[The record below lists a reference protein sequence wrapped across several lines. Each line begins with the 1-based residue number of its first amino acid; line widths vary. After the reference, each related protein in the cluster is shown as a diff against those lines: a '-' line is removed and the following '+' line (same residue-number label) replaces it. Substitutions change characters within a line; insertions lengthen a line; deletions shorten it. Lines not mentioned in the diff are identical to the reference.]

1 MNHKYSIKQY
11 PVDRIYEEMA
21 YIAYHFH
28 WSYSELMQMDHLERQ
43 RWCREIS
50 KIIEKINNTAT
61 KIEEKEA
68 KINRIEFGRQ

>member
-1 MNHKYSIKQY
+1 MKNNYSIKHY

-43 RWCREIS
+43 RWCKEIS
-50 KIIEKINNTAT
+50 KIIEKINNNGT
-61 KIEEKEA
+61 KIEEKEV
-68 KINRIEFGRQ
+68 KINRFEFGRQ